1 VLQGRIAELQ
11 ETRQNLNFLQRTKKQ
26 ETDQAIKRAEQ
37 EIRRAEIFFKNRF
50 GIDPAPTSD
59 EIKRIHKTV
68 REKESD
74 LSTKNAAIL
83 NTMDKQ
89 DKILLDYHTQKLLA
103 QIRPDKDQLN
113 TLLQQMNT
121 LPETIRNRLLYER
134 IERRLNIIPD
144 ESFQKVIE
152 NLPDHQAKTLIEQR
166 NRAEVVKREQEKTM
180 ERNRTIERS
189 RKI

>member
-1 VLQGRIAELQ
+1 MLQGRIAELQ